1 VLALV
6 ALGCATPQ
14 TEAVLRGGTGLPER
28 AALEVPFHAQEAYQ
42 CGPAALA
49 MVLGWGGVDV
59 SPEAL
64 AAEVFVPSR
73 KGSFAVGLVAAARA
87 HGRVPVEL
95 HGLEELLSELAAGRP
110 VLVLQD
116 LGLDAPLLSRPHFAV
131 VVGYDLPAHM
141 LFLHSGTLAQR
152 PTTLANFERTWRR
165 SGGFAAVVLP
175 PDALPAGAG
184 EARWLAAAAGLER
197 AGRGAEAETAYRAA
211 LARWPGSANAWL
223 GLGNVA
229 LASGRVADAEPA
241 FRRATELD
249 AGSAPAWNN
258 LAHVLHRLGRRGEAV
273 TAAEHAVSLG
283 GPHLQTAR
291 RTLEEIQ
298 ADGAR

>member
-1 VLALV
+1 VLGASG
-6 ALGCATPQ
+6 A
-14 TEAVLRGGTGLPER
+14 LPER
-28 AALEVPFHAQEAYQ
+28 VALEVPFHAQEAYQ

-49 MVLGWGGVDV
+49 MALGWSGVDV
-59 SPEAL
+59 APEAL
-64 AAEVFVPSR
+64 AAEVFVPGR

-95 HGLEELLSELAAGRP
+95 HDLGELLRELAAGHP

-116 LGLDAPLLSRPHFAV
+116 LGLRAPLLSRPHFAV
-131 VVGYDLPAHM
+131 AVGYDLPART
-141 LFLHSGTLAQR
+141 LFLHSGTQARR

-165 SGGFAAVVLP
+165 AGGFAALVLP
-175 PDALPAGAG
+175 PNLLPATAG
-184 EARWLAAAAGLER
+184 ESRWLAAAAGLER
-197 AGRGAEAETAYRAA
+197 AGRGAEADSAYRAA
-211 LARWPGSANAWL
+211 LARWPRSAGAWL

-229 LASGRVADAEPA
+229 LAADRLGDAEAA

-249 AGSAPAWNN
+249 AASAPAWNN
-258 LAHVLHRLGRRGEAV
+258 LAHVLHRRGRRDEALA
-273 TAAEHAVSLG
+273 AAERAVALG

>member
-1 VLALV
+1 
-6 ALGCATPQ
+6 
-14 TEAVLRGGTGLPER
+14 VLRAPGGWPER
-28 AALEVPFHAQEAYQ
+28 VALEVPFHAQAAYQ

-49 MVLGWGGVDV
+49 MALAWSGVAV

-64 AAEVFVPSR
+64 GEEVFVPGR

-95 HGLEELLSELAAGRP
+95 LDLGEVLAELAAGRP
-110 VLVLQD
+110 VLVLQN

-131 VVGYDLPAHM
+131 AVGYDLPARL
-141 LFLHSGTLAQR
+141 LFLHSGTIARR

-165 SGGFAAVVLP
+165 AGGFAVVVLP
-175 PDALPAGAG
+175 PDALPAVAG
-184 EARWLAAAAGLER
+184 EARWLAAVAGLER
-197 AGRGAEAETAYRAA
+197 AGRGAEADAAYRAA
-211 LARWPGSANAWL
+211 LARWPRSAGAWL

-229 LASGRVADAEPA
+229 LAAGRLADAEPA

-249 AGSAPAWNN
+249 GASAPAWNN
-258 LAHVLHRLGRRGEAV
+258 LAHALHRLGRRGEALA
-273 TAAEHAVSLG
+273 AAERAVSLG

>member
-1 VLALV
+1 
-6 ALGCATPQ
+6 
-14 TEAVLRGGTGLPER
+14 LPER
-28 AALEVPFHAQEAYQ
+28 VALDVPFHAQEAYQ

-49 MVLGWGGVDV
+49 MALGWSGVAA

-64 AAEVFVPSR
+64 AAEVFVPGR
-73 KGSFAVGLVAAARA
+73 RGSFAVGLVAAARA

-95 HGLEELLSELAAGRP
+95 NDLGELLAELAAGRP

-116 LGLDAPLLSRPHFAV
+116 LGLRAPLLSRPHFAV
-131 VVGYDLPAHM
+131 AVGYDLAARM
-141 LFLHSGTLAQR
+141 LFLHSGAMARR

-165 SGGFAAVVLP
+165 AGGFAAVVLP
-175 PDALPAGAG
+175 PDALPAAAG

-211 LARWPGSANAWL
+211 LARWPASAGAWL

-229 LASGRVADAEPA
+229 LAAGRLADAEPA

-249 AGSAPAWNN
+249 AASAPAWNN
-258 LAHVLHRLGRRGEAV
+258 LAHALLRLGRRREALA
-273 TAAEHAVSLG
+273 AAERAVALG

-291 RTLEEIQ
+291 RTLEEIR
-298 ADGAR
+298 AGGAR